1 VIGGSVSV
9 LTNGEESNTF
19 KTGKGLRQGDP
30 LSPLL
35 FNFVGDVLNRMLWKA
50 ARGLIAGLLQQ
61 FRPGG
66 IVALQ
71 YADDTLLF
79 SSDEPTLL
87 KNMKGILML
96 FERVSGMRINF
107 HKSEVIPLNMEE
119 DMCHEIAHPLNCPLG
134 SLPFKY
140 IGVPLHFDRLKR
152 EDIQPLIDKMIKRL
166 LVGGGDYWLIAVG
179 RC

>member
-66 IVALQ
+66 
-71 YADDTLLF
+71 LLLCSMQTTPF
-79 SSDEPTLL
+79 YSLL
-87 KNMKGILML
+87 MNPPYL
-96 FERVSGMRINF
+96 RT
-107 HKSEVIPLNMEE
+107 
-119 DMCHEIAHPLNCPLG
+119 
-134 SLPFKY
+134 
-140 IGVPLHFDRLKR
+140 
-152 EDIQPLIDKMIKRL
+152 
-166 LVGGGDYWLIAVG
+166 
-179 RC
+179 

>member
-1 VIGGSVSV
+1 
-9 LTNGEESNTF
+9 
-19 KTGKGLRQGDP
+19 
-30 LSPLL
+30 
-35 FNFVGDVLNRMLWKA
+35 
-50 ARGLIAGLLQQ
+50 
-61 FRPGG
+61 
-66 IVALQ
+66 
-71 YADDTLLF
+71 
-79 SSDEPTLL
+79 
-87 KNMKGILML
+87 MKDILML